1 MGIGGERKMTKRFG
15 IRSQLIFYFV
25 MVGLAISVT
34 ATFVGARIL
43 YLNLTNIQRSR
54 LEDEATRLDKI
65 VNQRTQDVHT
75 KAKAISTDR
84 DLIAQTE
91 KRDYLNLYTKL
102 SSLRAALE
110 LDVLEVVDTAGKL
123 TYSTKNNQ
131 PSEDLP
137 YDIAFR
143 KALSGKIFQD
153 VISIKDGVQIRAAV
167 PLVKAGK
174 VVGALL
180 AGYALSKT
188 FAQDFKNFS
197 GLDVLFLYEIIVK
210 SSTLPFGVKFFDARP
225 IIEMKKFNDFKPRI
239 FDVRVAGEQLK
250 TGTKVKKF
258 YNAVI
263 RAVYYEPM
271 DTRVGYVVAM
281 VSKDEAQAAV
291 RRAQKTMFGS
301 CIVGLL
307 VAVLSALVISQ
318 RFAKPVLHL
327 AEVAASI
334 AEGDLKKEVHIDR
347 RDELGRLAG
356 AFNRM
361 TKNLRD
367 IIDYQRDRIHKLLR
381 VVESASKGDLTEHVS
396 ITSED
401 EFGQLGAGFNLMI
414 ENLAKLVQQIN
425 DAIKEVRAASGKIQ
439 ETAHDQATGVTEQAA
454 QISDLASSIN
464 ELSATARQ
472 IAQNAEGMS
481 RQAGEANQAAVS
493 GGSAVDD
500 SVASML
506 VINETVQGAGM
517 KLKNLAGSYNK
528 IVKTVGT
535 IQEVTEKINLLAL
548 NASIEAARAGVHG
561 RGFSVVATEVRR
573 LAEKTSSFAS
583 EINKL
588 LDSIKAE
595 TEGTIAAMEESTK
608 SVEDG
613 VTRINIAGKA
623 LKDIVR
629 LVEQTSLLTK
639 EISTSIEEQYRGNEQ
654 AAMAMGN
661 LSQVVKQTERA
672 AKETDLS
679 ARTLNELAEGLTR
692 ATQEL
697 KVKKE

>member
-1 MGIGGERKMTKRFG
+1 MGIGGERKVTQRFG

-25 MVGLAISVT
+25 MVGLAISVI

-43 YLNLTNIQRSR
+43 FLNLTNIQRSR

-65 VNQRTQDVHT
+65 VNQRTQDVYT
-75 KAKAISTDR
+75 KAKAISSDR

-110 LDVLEVVDTAGKL
+110 LDVLEVVDTVGKL

-167 PLVKAGK
+167 PLVKEGK

-180 AGYALSKT
+180 AGYALSKA

-210 SSTLPFGVKFFDARP
+210 SSTLPFEVKFFDARP
-225 IIEMKKFNDFKPRI
+225 VIEMKKHNDFKPRI
-239 FDVRVAGEQLK
+239 FDARVGGKHYQ
-250 TGTKVKKF
+250 
-258 YNAVI
+258 AVI
-263 RAVYYEPM
+263 RAVYYEPQ
-271 DTRVGYVVAM
+271 DTRVGYVTAM
-281 VSKDEAQAAV
+281 VSRDEALAKV

-334 AEGDLKKEVHIDR
+334 AEGELKKEVHIDR
-347 RDELGRLAG
+347 KDELGKLAG

-381 VVESASKGDLTEHVS
+381 VVEAASKGNLTEHVS

-481 RQAGEANQAAVS
+481 RQASEANQAAVS
-493 GGSAVDD
+493 GGSAVED

-679 ARTLNELAEGLTR
+679 ARTLNELAEALAR

-697 KVKKE
+697 KVKKSVELL